1 MSALKP
7 RSSDSN
13 AILKGGTDPFLYN
26 PRRINATQGKP
37 SIVRNEALE
46 FIVIVQNPYVFDL
59 ELQSL
64 SLSTSGV
71 PFESNPTSLA
81 LAIGSLVIRGCVV
94 QAPGGVPREFVIPL
108 ATEEEEERLTHKRS
122 AALCEA
128 GRFKYSGLDNF
139 PWERKN
145 KSRNS
150 GLGSSRSSKTM
161 LFLECKVIPKQPL
174 LRIRRTTVTHGA
186 LMLYDGEMSSI
197 RIRFENISPLPIDFV
212 RLTFDDS
219 TITPAQQALAEGEL
233 SVFET
238 YETEYALIHRPV
250 FSWIKNDSVAIAPGR
265 KVTLTINCFGKVGC
279 TEGTIHASYSYIH
292 RNPDD
297 DGSAKIPSS
306 VGSEAKH
313 VERLLD

>member
-1 MSALKP
+1 MTSL
-7 RSSDSN
+7 
-13 AILKGGTDPFLYN
+13 FLYLACFYISQFPN
-26 PRRINATQGKP
+26 NLITY
-37 SIVRNEALE
+37 L
-46 FIVIVQNPYVFDL
+46 DL
-59 ELQSL
+59 
-64 SLSTSGV
+64 
-71 PFESNPTSLA
+71 F
-81 LAIGSLVIRGCVV
+81 VV
-94 QAPGGVPREFVIPL
+94 GI
-108 ATEEEEERLTHKRS
+108 
-122 AALCEA
+122 
-128 GRFKYSGLDNF
+128 
-139 PWERKN
+139 
-145 KSRNS
+145 
-150 GLGSSRSSKTM
+150 
-161 LFLECKVIPKQPL
+161 
-174 LRIRRTTVTHGA
+174 
-186 LMLYDGEMSSI
+186 
-197 RIRFENISPLPIDFV
+197 

-279 TEGTIHASYSYIH
+279 TEGTIHTSYSYIH